1 MILLN
6 LFLIVL
12 FLTFPLL
19 LWGYGSLYLSQ
30 NIWNRNR
37 FIFGMIGWALAVAVI
52 ILFGKSQVAESNLLT
67 IVSFLIMFGSIW
79 SIAWWATKS
88 WSPFIWWFLRKAL
101 LLHILIFCFVVI
113 SGVFIADI
121 FPRSN
126 SLLVLLTSI
135 GGFLLA
141 ASIEEWVKHV
151 STLGLT
157 SKEFRFTRRDFL
169 LFTFFVT
176 LGFSTIENAI
186 YLFWNIDVSPWSILL
201 IGISRILF
209 SLTIHIFAASICV
222 MLWWKALSY
231 KIFSYKYT
239 FFFLM
244 GYIGATV
251 VHGVYNLLLD
261 RSYIF
266 PLFVLT
272 GVGYFSFTQW
282 LNLDER
288 E

>member
-1 MILLN
+1 MLLLN
-6 LFLIVL
+6 LFLIAL

-19 LWGYGSLYLSQ
+19 LWGYGTLYLSQ

-37 FIFGMIGWALAVAVI
+37 FIFGMIGWAIAVAVI
-52 ILFGKSQVAESNLLT
+52 ILFGKFKVSESNLLT
-67 IVSFLIMFGSIW
+67 IISFLIMFGSIW

-88 WSPFIWWFLRKAL
+88 GSPFIWWFLRKVL
-101 LLHILIFCFVVI
+101 LLHSLIFIFVCI
-113 SGVFIADI
+113 AGVLIEDI
-121 FPRSN
+121 FPHSN

-135 GGFLLA
+135 WGFLLA
-141 ASIEEWVKHV
+141 ASIEEWVKHI

-186 YLFWNIDVSPWSILL
+186 YLFWKIDSSPWSILL

-209 SLTIHIFAASICV
+209 SLTIHVFAASICV

-231 KIFSYKYT
+231 KIFSYKYVL
-239 FFFLM
+239 FFLL
-244 GYIGATV
+244 GYIAATV
-251 VHGVYNLLLD
+251 VHGLYNFLLVH
-261 RSYIF
+261 SYIF

-288 E
+288 G